1 MSKLILALPKGSLQD
16 ATFALFDKAG
26 FQIKVGSRSY
36 VPTVDDDELDI
47 RLIRA
52 QEMSRYVEMGLF
64 DAGITGYD
72 WIRENGSDIH
82 EVGEMIYGKV
92 GRRPIRWVL
101 AVPED
106 CDIHSVKD
114 LEGKRIST
122 EAVGMTERWLA
133 EHGVKAQVE
142 FSWGATEVKCP
153 ELCDAIVELTE
164 TGNSLRANNLRIV
177 ETLLES
183 TTRFIANHQAWADPW
198 KREKIEQ
205 INLLLRAALTAENM
219 VLIKM
224 NVATDNLETVMSLV
238 PGMHAPTV
246 NQLSEPGWNSLE
258 SVVDER
264 VVRDVI
270 PKLKAAGAEGIL
282 ELALNKLVP

>member
-72 WIRENGSDIH
+72 WVRENGSDVH

-101 AVPED
+101 AVPQD
-106 CDIHSVKD
+106 CDIHSVQD
-114 LEGKRIST
+114 LEGKRIAT

-133 EHGVKAQVE
+133 ENGVTAQVE

-153 ELCDAIVELTE
+153 ELVDAIVELTE

-224 NVATDNLETVMSLV
+224 NVATDNLETVMGLV

-246 NQLSEPGWNSLE
+246 NQLSEPGWSSLE

>member
-36 VPTVDDDELDI
+36 VPRVDDDELDI

-72 WIRENGSDIH
+72 WIRENGSDVH

-106 CDIHSVKD
+106 CDIQSVKD
-114 LEGKRIST
+114 LEGKRIAT

-133 EHGVKAQVE
+133 EHGVKATVE

-153 ELCDAIVELTE
+153 ELVDAIVELTE

-183 TTRFIANHQAWADPW
+183 TTRFIANHDAWADPW

-224 NVATDNLETVMSLV
+224 NVATEHLEEVVNLV

-246 NQLSEPGWNSLE
+246 NQLSDPGWCSLE

>member
-36 VPTVDDDELDI
+36 VPTVDDDQLDI

-72 WIRENGSDIH
+72 WIRENGSDVH

-106 CDIHSVKD
+106 CDIYSVKD

-164 TGNSLRANNLRIV
+164 TGSSLRANNLRIV

-224 NVATDNLETVMSLV
+224 NVATDNLETVMGLV

-246 NQLSEPGWNSLE
+246 NQLSEPGWSSLE